1 MIIKA
6 TLQDPLAKQNF
17 PDNTIQ
23 EVGSMEWADA
33 GKIRNAGILLAALV
47 LITATLIATT
57 LATTASPRIHEYQV
71 RGEDVNIH
79 TETRQPRGLW
89 TRSIHFYVSN
99 PHDNFVYA
107 HLRSREQGETSLHQD
122 NQMIRTQAT
131 PSVTGLAITSTP
143 EVGDAYYLGE
153 TISVEVTLD
162 EPVTVTGRPELT
174 LDVGGIERSA
184 HYQESSGTTK
194 LTFTYVVFVGDRDGD
209 GVAVDAGEL
218 RLNDETTLS
227 HTGLTD
233 QPDHKVELPTVSL
246 VSAEPSP
253 VREGKPLRV
262 TVRINPPVPPLPRPR
277 QVPTKRMLSEEASW
291 YSTLSGMTRSLT
303 N

>member
-1 MIIKA
+1 MVIKT

-17 PDNTIQ
+17 PDKTIQ
-23 EVGSMEWADA
+23 EVDSMEWADA
-33 GKIRNAGILLAALV
+33 GKIRNAGILLAVLV
-47 LITATLIATT
+47 LITATPLIAAT
-57 LATTASPRIHEYQV
+57 LATTASPGIQAYQV
-71 RGEDVNIH
+71 TGEEVNIH
-79 TETRQPRGLW
+79 TETMQPGGFW
-89 TRSIHFYVSN
+89 TRGVHFYVSN
-99 PHDNFVYA
+99 PHDNYVYA
-107 HLRSREQGETSLHQD
+107 YLRNKGQREISLHQD
-122 NQMIRTQAT
+122 NQLIRTQAA

-174 LDVGGIERSA
+174 LDMGDVERAA
-184 HYQESSGTTK
+184 HYQENSGTTE

-227 HTGLTD
+227 HTGMTD
-233 QPDHKVELPTVSL
+233 QKDHKVALPTVSL

-253 VREGKPLRV
+253 VREGEPVRV
-262 TVRINPPVPPLPRPR
+262 TVRIDPRIPPLPPAQAGSYEEDHR
-277 QVPTKRMLSEEASW
+277 QRRHPGIRLAR
-291 YSTLSGMTRSLT
+291 G
-303 N
+303 